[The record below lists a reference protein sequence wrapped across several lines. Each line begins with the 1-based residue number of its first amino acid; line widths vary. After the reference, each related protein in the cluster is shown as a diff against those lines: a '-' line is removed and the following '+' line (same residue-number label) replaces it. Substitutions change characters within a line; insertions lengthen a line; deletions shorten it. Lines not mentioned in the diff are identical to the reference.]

1 MSKWQKATSSDMQK
15 YLDQLSAEREL
26 WVPYCDNDKCKF
38 VLYEKGQEV
47 IFPDSIIHTS
57 LKQLFFPKRR
67 PIATFD
73 EQNKWSVKQVGVPQK
88 PRIVMGLHPCDAAG
102 IAHMDKVFLKSGHKD
117 IIYEAERG
125 RTLLVGMLCSTM
137 EEYCHCTDRGI
148 RPDST
153 SGLDVVFVKAKDG
166 YLFQGLTEKGKQL
179 LKSQYLKDTKEK
191 PEKREW
197 PAGRYEIAS
206 PDEFMEMYDDK
217 IWHELS
223 DICLTCGI
231 CTFSCP
237 TCVCFSVADEKFK
250 GKGERVTVWDSCQLQ
265 SYSRMAGGHNTRK
278 TPASRVRNRTLDKFA
293 YSHLRYGQI
302 SCTGCGRCV
311 MVCPLKRSFPQLGA
325 IVSERIRAK
334 KAPKAK
340 TGVGSKEG

>member
-1 MSKWQKATSSDMQK
+1 MSKWLKMKSSDMQN
-15 YLDQLSAEREL
+15 YLDQLSADWEL
-26 WVPYCDNDKCKF
+26 WVPKCENDKCEF
-38 VLYEKGQEV
+38 GCYSTGQDV
-47 IFPDSIIHTS
+47 SFPDSIIHSS

-67 PIATFD
+67 PIASYD
-73 EQNKWSVKQVGVPQK
+73 EETKWSVKPVDFPQT
-88 PRIVMGLHPCDAAG
+88 PRVVMGLHPCDAAG
-102 IAHMDKVFLKSGHKD
+102 IEYMDKVFLSAEHKD
-117 IIYEAERG
+117 VIYEAERR
-125 RTLLVGMLCSTM
+125 RTVLVGMLCSTM
-137 EEYCHCTDRGI
+137 EEHCHCTDRGI
-148 RPDST
+148 MPDST
-153 SGLDVVFVKAKDG
+153 KGLDVVFFKVEDG
-166 YLFQGLTEKGKQL
+166 YLFQGMTEKGKQL
-179 LKSQYLKDTKEK
+179 LKSDYLRDTKEVPK
-191 PEKREW
+191 KREW

-206 PDEFMEMYDDK
+206 PEEFMEMYDDK

-231 CTFSCP
+231 CTFACP
-237 TCVCFSVADEKFK
+237 TCVCFAVADEKYQ

-325 IVSERIRAK
+325 VVSERIREK
-334 KAPKAK
+334 KRLQAK
-340 TGVGSKEG
+340 THVSTKED

>member
-1 MSKWQKATSSDMQK
+1 MSKWQKMKSADLQK
-15 YLDQLSAEREL
+15 YLAQLETEWEL
-26 WVPYCDNDKCKF
+26 WVPQRNQDKWGF
-38 VLYEKGQEV
+38 VLYDRSHEV
-47 IFPDSIIHTS
+47 AFPDSIIHTS

-67 PIATFD
+67 PIGTYD
-73 EQNKWSVKQVGVPQK
+73 ERSQWSFKPVDAREK
-88 PRIVMGLHPCDAAG
+88 PRIVMGLHPCDVAG
-102 IAHMDKVFLKSGHKD
+102 IEYMDRVFLKSEYKD
-117 IIYEAERG
+117 TIYEAERN
-125 RTLLVGMLCSTM
+125 RTVLVGMLCNTM
-137 EEYCHCTDRGI
+137 EENCHCTDRGI
-148 RPDST
+148 MPDSS
-153 SGLDVVFVKAKDG
+153 SGLDVVFVKVKDG
-166 YLFQGLTEKGKQL
+166 YLFQGMTEKGKKL
-179 LKSQYLKDTKEK
+179 LKSQYLKETNEV

-197 PAGRYEIAS
+197 PAGCYEIAT
-206 PDEFMEMYDDK
+206 PEEFMEMYDDK

-311 MVCPLKRSFPQLGA
+311 TVCPLKRSFPQLGA
-325 IVSERIRAK
+325 LVSERIREGK
-334 KAPKAK
+334 KKKAK
-340 TGVGSKEG
+340 TRVGSEED